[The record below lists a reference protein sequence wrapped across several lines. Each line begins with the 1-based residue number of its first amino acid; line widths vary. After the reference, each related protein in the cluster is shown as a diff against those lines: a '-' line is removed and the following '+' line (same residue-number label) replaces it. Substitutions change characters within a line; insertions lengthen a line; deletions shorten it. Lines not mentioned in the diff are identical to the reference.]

1 MQMFGH
7 VLVAILQDIAFGEL
21 DHQLLHRIHAEPVI
35 VQVAQQEPLAKWRA
49 ATLIAM

>member
-21 DHQLLHRIHAEPVI
+21 DHQLLYRIHAEPVI
-35 VQVAQQEPLAKWRA
+35 VQVMQQFAVGKWRA
-49 ATLIAM
+49 ATLIAI